1 MKRKIKPYL
10 ITYVV
15 WLCIILL
22 IILNSKMESG
32 DPYPLGAGIL
42 VSVLSS
48 FLFSCPV
55 WIVQIILFKW
65 WKKKK
70 IPEKIDIPMDDH
82 QGKFQIGVPGLQK
95 MDGSHMTQE
104 ELLLRVMDKASAQG
118 WVSTSFLQIMF
129 RLKYAEASRLIDIL
143 ENNGWIEPL
152 GAASGEKRKLII
164 SKEDWSLNRQRF
176 TSTKNVEKIGQQEID
191 GMDGHQFENY
201 CSSLLLKN
209 GFTKAEVTKASGDF
223 GIDVLGEKDGI
234 TYAIQ
239 CKCYSEKVGN
249 HAVQEALS
257 GAQFYHCMVA
267 VVMTNNY
274 FTPAAIETAR
284 RTNVLLWNRDKVL
297 EMASNNY
304 R

>member
-1 MKRKIKPYL
+1 MKRKVKPYL

-22 IILNSKMESG
+22 IILNSKTESG

-65 WKKKK
+65 WKEKKK
-70 IPEKIDIPMDDH
+70 PGKIDIPMDDH
-82 QGKFQIGVPGLQK
+82 LGKFQMGVPGFQK

-104 ELLLRVMDKASAQG
+104 ELLLHVMDKASVQG

-164 SKEDWSLNRQRF
+164 SEEDWSLNRQRF
-176 TSTKNVEKIGQQEID
+176 TATKNVEKIGQQEID

-239 CKCYSEKVGN
+239 CKCYSDKVGN